1 MTGAVLVDVLVDG
14 EAEVLGAVLVE
25 SETGVVEAEAAPE
38 VEFDVWAWVQLAKA
52 RADKANKIFLAFINS
67 GLTFLFLSR
76 TQP

>member
-38 VEFDVWAWVQLAKA
+38 VEFDVWAWC
-52 RADKANKIFLAFINS
+52 S
-67 GLTFLFLSR
+67 
-76 TQP
+76 